1 MGPRTAAGMRPYLP
15 VAFLA
20 RLADEGMAVAVVTL
34 ALHRTGSA
42 ALGAYVLMAWM
53 APHVLAA
60 PLAGSIAAR
69 ASSPRLLYGA
79 GLGCLGAAI
88 AASAATVGTAPAPVT
103 FAIALAGGCLGPLVT
118 GALSGL
124 IGLLTPPG
132 PVRDR
137 AYALDAAVYN
147 AASVAGPG
155 AAALLTGLYSPAL
168 AVLLLAAAALAA
180 AALATALLPGTRSRG
195 THPGPGA
202 GAGPQPHRA
211 ASTRRAAL
219 VAGPVV
225 VWRVRELRAITGA
238 TCLAFL
244 GIGGL
249 TTTAVLLGGGGA
261 LMTAFAV
268 GALAGSLAAARYRP
282 RLPAPRLA
290 EAALLGLGLALAA
303 AAAVALVPSPGP
315 WLLLPFFTV
324 AGLCDGVVLTATLR
338 VRSDHAPPGTR
349 PQVFAVGAGLKISAA
364 ACGAGLAGLFAA
376 RPAPLLLLAIAA
388 LQLMSA
394 LLHVLLGAS
403 GRTGTLLGRPG
414 RTGTDVGR

>member
-1 MGPRTAAGMRPYLP
+1 MRPYLP

-60 PLAGSIAAR
+60 PLAGAIAAR

-88 AASAATVGTAPAPVT
+88 AALAATVGRAPVPLA
-103 FAIALAGGCLGPLVT
+103 FVIALAGGCLGPLVS

-147 AASVAGPG
+147 AASVVGPG
-155 AAALLTGLYSPAL
+155 AAALLAGLYSPAL

-180 AALATALLPGTRSRG
+180 AALATALLPGTRPHG

-202 GAGPQPHRA
+202 GAGPRPRPT

-268 GALAGSLAAARYRP
+268 GALAGSLAVARYRP
-282 RLPAPRLA
+282 GLPAPRLA

-303 AAAVALVPSPGP
+303 AAAVAFVPSPGP

-394 LLHVLLGAS
+394 LLHVLLGPS
-403 GRTGTLLGRPG
+403 GRTLLGRPG

>member
-1 MGPRTAAGMRPYLP
+1 MRPYLP

-60 PLAGSIAAR
+60 PLAGAIAAR

-88 AASAATVGTAPAPVT
+88 AALAATVGTAPAPVT

-155 AAALLTGLYSPAL
+155 AAALLTLYSPAL

-180 AALATALLPGTRSRG
+180 AALATALLPGTRPHG
-195 THPGPGA
+195 THPGPEA
-202 GAGPQPHRA
+202 GVGPQHRPT

-268 GALAGSLAAARYRP
+268 GALAGSLAVARYRP
-282 RLPAPRLA
+282 GLPAPRLA
-290 EAALLGLGLALAA
+290 EAALLGLGLALAG

-338 VRSDHAPPGTR
+338 VRSDHAPAGTR

-394 LLHVLLGAS
+394 PLHVLLGAS